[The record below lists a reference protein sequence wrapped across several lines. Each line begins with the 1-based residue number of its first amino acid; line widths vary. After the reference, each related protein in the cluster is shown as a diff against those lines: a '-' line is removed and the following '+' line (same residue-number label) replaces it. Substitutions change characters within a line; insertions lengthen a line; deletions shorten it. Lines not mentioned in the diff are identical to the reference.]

1 MRTNEILSK
10 AISISKTVALFVFG
24 IPVLLVVGIPILI
37 NTIFLYLRLV
47 FRAFSKQEIISAF
60 KLTAATAILLLF
72 GCLFGYWFAKLN
84 LSDAIYNSSIN
95 LNEIIFSIISLP
107 FFFGL
112 IFSCLAGLIS
122 IISSEYTIL
131 ANKLNSADF
140 PKPDSGLKIMCYIF
154 LSIYFASLLVFGW
167 ATK

>member
-72 GCLFGYWFAKLN
+72 GCLFGYWLAKLN

-95 LNEIIFSIISLP
+95 LNEIIFSIISFP
-107 FFFGL
+107 FFIWL
-112 IFSCLAGLIS
+112 IFFCLAWLIS
-122 IISSEYTIL
+122 IISSEYTTLSI
-131 ANKLNSADF
+131 KFNSTDF
-140 PKPDSGLKIMCYIF
+140 PNPDSGLKMMFYIF
-154 LSIYFASLLVFGW
+154 AFIYFSTILVVSW
-167 ATK
+167 WTK